1 MEKMKRILIKNG
13 SVWDGFS
20 IKKRDILICDG
31 YIERVSRDIEGNAD
45 FLFEAENMLVSSGL
59 CDFHTH
65 IRDISPDS
73 IGIDSEKI
81 SHPFGVT
88 HLVDAS
94 AETGD
99 IGSTGKANTDISVL
113 ARVFIEDNRA
123 SLGFTEKIIEKYRDK
138 VIGLKVYFDR
148 GISEVRDEYPIR
160 EICEFARKRDLFVAV
175 HTGNSPISMKRL
187 VGALDRGDVIAHIF
201 HGGVNNSSEEDF
213 ECLSLARERGVLTD
227 AAFSVGY
234 HIDFSIFKAAVE
246 RGFSPDIISTDI
258 TRGQE
263 YIGNEKY
270 GLALCMSVAE
280 KCGMK
285 QEEVFMAVT
294 NTPSALQRNAPV
306 GEGLR
311 VGDRA
316 DIALLT
322 KVPCDVKIPDRF
334 GNEVYLDEAYKCT
347 LCVVGDTVFK

>member
-1 MEKMKRILIKNG
+1 MKRILIKNG

-45 FLFEAENMLVSSGL
+45 LLFEAENMLVSSGL

-123 SLGFTEKIIEKYRDK
+123 SLGFTEKIIEKQFRYSKELKKYYTTRRR
-138 VIGLKVYFDR
+138 IGFIFSHLGGMSFYLKITDVLAK
-148 GISEVRDEYPIR
+148 S
-160 EICEFARKRDLFVAV
+160 AKRS
-175 HTGNSPISMKRL
+175 GWM
-187 VGALDRGDVIAHIF
+187 
-201 HGGVNNSSEEDF
+201 GV
-213 ECLSLARERGVLTD
+213 
-227 AAFSVGY
+227 
-234 HIDFSIFKAAVE
+234 
-246 RGFSPDIISTDI
+246 
-258 TRGQE
+258 
-263 YIGNEKY
+263 
-270 GLALCMSVAE
+270 
-280 KCGMK
+280 
-285 QEEVFMAVT
+285 
-294 NTPSALQRNAPV
+294 PSAISYEKEIFEEAVFRQVTKGLFCGIEVNIPVKYDKYLRNLYGDYMTIPPV
-306 GEGLR
+306 EKR
-311 VGDRA
+311 EQH
-316 DIALLT
+316 T
-322 KVPCDVKIPDRF
+322 
-334 GNEVYLDEAYKCT
+334 AYKIE
-347 LCVVGDTVFK
+347 L